1 MNTLT
6 FIGGGMCVSG
16 CDAER
21 TVVWGGVSHLCI
33 NSLIDPVPHC
43 IQHVYSRDRDG
54 KRERV
59 RLGVGQLGIKDRVL

>member
-1 MNTLT
+1 
-6 FIGGGMCVSG
+6 MCLVVMLSEQWSG
-16 CDAER
+16 
-21 TVVWGGVSHLCI
+21 GGVSHLCI